1 MNRYSI
7 ACLLVVVLAIPAAA
21 QAQPDTLTQA
31 QQVLAAAESAGA
43 PSLAKSLYDDAQ
55 WRVRFAQE
63 NWNSTKQD
71 TRDQAR
77 LRAEQAL
84 WAARAA
90 LAKAQWISTNQ
101 AIRQLQGDINRF
113 GGKSELLV
121 QDEQSATD
129 YGRGTTVKDHIAAAQ
144 AAIDHAKAAG
154 GEQIAGNDL
163 KRAQENVGTARKI
176 VTANA
181 KSESADHLAYVA
193 EMIARRAYYLWR
205 TQEAQRFLPSLQL
218 ERTRLAQLAS
228 EQSAA
233 AERAQRQ
240 QAERDRAA
248 LQQQLA
254 GEQANR
260 QAQADEVARL
270 RTQLDESRRA
280 ADQKADADRAARL
293 AAEQQLDDLTRKYQA
308 AITSGNAADVET
320 LRRQVEDQQIAL
332 RTIQER
338 ERLNEQSMGTEIES
352 LRGELQTAKR
362 QGSAGEQAL
371 AERQA
376 ELQRRE
382 QELQALSKEREADLA
397 HRLDVERQ
405 NAAAINEAQRQRQA
419 AEAEAQQLK
428 AQLEQAQHQAE
439 TAQRAAQQQAQQ
451 SQAELERSRQQAHAA
466 QAELEKTRQELAVRD
481 AEARRLRMQQ
491 ELSRIASTKSNER
504 GLIVTLSSG
513 ILFDSGKS
521 ALKPGAKKTLTRIAD
536 QLKGDN
542 TIRIAVEGHTDSV
555 GTEKTNQALS
565 EKRANAVRDL
575 LVKAGVPGDR
585 ISATGLGE
593 AGPLATN
600 KTPAGRQQN
609 RRVELVI
616 TNPRD

>member
-7 ACLLVVVLAIPAAA
+7 ACLLVAVLAIPAAA
-21 QAQPDTLTQA
+21 QGQPDILTQA
-31 QQVLAAAESAGA
+31 QQVLAAAESAEA

-55 WRVRFAQE
+55 WRVRFSQE

-84 WAARAA
+84 WAGRAA

-121 QDEQSATD
+121 QDEQSAMD

-144 AAIDHAKAAG
+144 AAIDKAKAAG

-163 KRAQENVGTARKI
+163 KRAQDNVGTARKI
-176 VTANA
+176 VPANA
-181 KSESADHLAYVA
+181 KSESADHLVYVA
-193 EMIARRAYYLWR
+193 EMIARRAYYLTR

-240 QAERDRAA
+240 QAERDRAV

-280 ADQKADADRAARL
+280 ADQRADADRAARL
-293 AAEQQLDDLTRKYQA
+293 AAEQQLDDLTHKYQA

-338 ERLNEQSMGTEIES
+338 ERLNEQSLGTEIES
-352 LRGELQTAKR
+352 LRGELQAAKQ

-405 NAAAINEAQRQRQA
+405 NAAAINEAQRQRQT

-428 AQLEQAQHQAE
+428 AQLEQAQHQAV
-439 TAQRAAQQQAQQ
+439 TAQQAAQQQAQQ
-451 SQAELERSRQQAHAA
+451 SQAELDRSRQQAQAA
-466 QAELEKTRQELAVRD
+466 QAELEKARQELAVRD
-481 AEARRLRMQQ
+481 AEARRLRMQE
-491 ELSRIASTKSNER
+491 ELSRIASTKSSER

-542 TIRIAVEGHTDSV
+542 TIRVTVEGHADSV
-555 GTEKTNQALS
+555 GTAKTNQALS
-565 EKRANAVRDL
+565 GKRANAVRDF
-575 LVKAGVPGDR
+575 LVKAGVPSDR

-593 AGPLATN
+593 ADPVATN

-616 TNPRD
+616 TNG